1 VRKFDQEGV
10 QKFDRK
16 CDRFEQKTMCE
27 FVLEFVHH
35 ELYNASS
42 EFDRHELKIG
52 ARFGHGTNQ
61 VRRRH
66 IELVKRDSE
75 RFASHC
81 RFHVELGRN
90 DSHADSHV
98 VRSNVFC
105 VRRFVILHD
114 KKNFLLSRGAA
125 DKHQSKYK
133 KKHIEQCV
141 SQRGNS
147 QRGEDA
153 PVEFQTS

>member
-1 VRKFDQEGV
+1 VGTANCDRANESSNYPPRTGQQIAITSNSIARMSNYPPRWGQQTAIVRKFDQECV

-16 CDRFEQKTMCE
+16 CDRFEQKTVCK
-27 FVLEFVHH
+27 FVLEFDQH

-98 VRSNVFC
+98 VRSNVF
-105 VRRFVILHD
+105 
-114 KKNFLLSRGAA
+114 
-125 DKHQSKYK
+125 
-133 KKHIEQCV
+133 
-141 SQRGNS
+141 
-147 QRGEDA
+147 
-153 PVEFQTS
+153 